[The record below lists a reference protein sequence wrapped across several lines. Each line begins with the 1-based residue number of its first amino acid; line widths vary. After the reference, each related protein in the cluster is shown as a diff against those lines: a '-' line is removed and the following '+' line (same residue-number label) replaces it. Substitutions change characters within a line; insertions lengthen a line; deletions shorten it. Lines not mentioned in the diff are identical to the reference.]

1 MVRLVPLIVI
11 PIEIVMKSHIA
22 IRHGAKVSVESGQL
36 KLFCPGP
43 VLTSPRVRHAMSRAD
58 IAHRDDLFVELLD
71 RVRARL
77 KGVASAPEHE
87 ALVLGG
93 GGTAATEAAFAT
105 FIAPEERLLVVSN
118 GAFGERMAEIAVALG
133 IPVRHLR

>member
-1 MVRLVPLIVI
+1 
-11 PIEIVMKSHIA
+11 
-22 IRHGAKVSVESGQL
+22 
-36 KLFCPGP
+36 
-43 VLTSPRVRHAMSRAD
+43 MSRAD

-105 FIAPEERLLVVSN
+105 FIAPEERLLVVSTTPSAS
-118 GAFGERMAEIAVALG
+118 GWRRSRWHWEFR
-133 IPVRHLR
+133 

>member
-1 MVRLVPLIVI
+1 
-11 PIEIVMKSHIA
+11 MKSHFA
-22 IRHGAKVSVESGQL
+22 IRHGTKVSVESGQL

-77 KGVASAPEHE
+77 QGVASAPEHE

-93 GGTAATEAAFAT
+93 GGTAATAAV
-105 FIAPEERLLVVSN
+105 IAARIAQGRRLT
-118 GAFGERMAEIAVALG
+118 
-133 IPVRHLR
+133 